1 MSLND
6 KLLTKNSQIQS
17 VLLDN
22 TNKENQKNIIRK
34 DLISDKN
41 Q

>member
-6 KLLTKNSQIQS
+6 KLLTKSSQIQS

-22 TNKENQKNIIRK
+22 TNKENQKNIIKK